1 MSIPTPLPR
10 RLTQALLVGAALL
23 TPPNTLTNVA
33 NAADLLALN
42 PNDHIAIIGNNLADR
57 MQHHGWLET
66 YIQAEFPRHRL
77 TIRNLG
83 FTGDEVKT
91 RPRSANFGN
100 ADQWLAK
107 VKADVVF
114 CFFGY
119 NEALRGQPGLAT
131 FRKDL
136 ADMLTSMKTQ
146 KYNGRSAPRIV
157 VFSPIAHENLNNNNL
172 PDGSKNNRNLA
183 IYSAAMKQ
191 VCNLQDVPF
200 VDLFASSQQ
209 LYAENNNHLTLN
221 GIHLLDHGNRLLA
234 GVISTQLFGD
244 SNSTL
249 RNSAQVERLRD
260 AVLDKSYHWFSRYR
274 VVDGYNVF
282 GGRSRLAWFG
292 QSNADVMQREM
303 QVFDVMTA
311 NRDELVWA
319 VAAGRQHKVVDNNIP
334 GLLEV
339 KTNKVGPLDGG
350 RHPYLAGI
358 KATERMTMA
367 KGMEVNLF
375 ASEEKF
381 PELVN
386 PVQMAVDTDGR
397 LFASVW
403 PSYPHWNPTQPRT
416 DRILCLPD
424 DDRDGV
430 ADRCII
436 FADQLNSVT
445 GFEFWGGGM
454 LVAAAPEI
462 WFLKDTDGDDK
473 ADVKIRM
480 LQGISS
486 ADTHHSAN
494 ALVVGPDGWLYWSR
508 GIFNIANMETPTRT
522 YRSGQSGV
530 HRFNPRTFEVEF
542 HFPIGPNPH
551 GDVFDRWGFQFANDG
566 TGGTGSY
573 VNVGKGRSNKKW
585 FQKRVRPVAATG
597 ILSSTHFPESSNGNF
612 LICNTIGFQGVLQH
626 TVKFSGADITATE
639 IEPILVSTD
648 PNFRPTDIEIGG
660 DGALYV
666 SDWCNVLIGHMQ
678 HNMRDPNRDHA
689 HGRIYR
695 VSYPGRPLTP
705 KIKMTGQPIATVC
718 NNFFSTAN
726 GIRYRARLELSG
738 RKTNDIVAQVAA
750 FAKSLDVHRVSP
762 NRDEAQALLECL
774 WVFEEHR
781 VANESLLA
789 TVFQA
794 DEERVRAAAIRTLGH
809 WGPFAKT
816 LTGWPK
822 LLLAASRDKS
832 ALVRAEAVKA
842 AVSFPGL
849 DAAEVVFE
857 VATRPT
863 DAELDNVVKFARTQL
878 DVDKIVQ
885 DAVAGGKPLSS
896 AAQAYVLRNASV
908 ADLLKLKPTQAVH
921 EAILSRPNVPPTNLK
936 NSLLALAKLRK
947 TAPTR
952 LLLDLI
958 DDRNIDNPAAGLDSI
973 GSLLAAQ
980 PQRDLAAVAD
990 RIETLATTG
999 KNGLV
1004 KQLAYVAW
1012 IAADGTGDDA
1022 LLAASSH
1029 ANRLRDFLNAVPA
1042 ITDKNLRTKLY
1053 DKIQPLTVDLP
1064 TSLTTRPANTTTTS
1078 SALRQPG
1085 IKVDYFFPSG
1095 KDVAI
1100 KTLAA
1105 MTPKASGVVPAII
1118 KNVPQK
1124 KQDDRFALRFTG
1136 SINAPRTGRYTF
1148 FATSDDGS
1156 RIYIN
1161 NKLLVNNDG
1170 LHGMIEKSAAINLNA
1185 GSHPLVVTYFDN
1197 GGGDGLKIQWQGP
1210 GFRKQ
1215 TIPANALSV
1224 GGQPTLHDFAIAALA
1239 SIPGHDARK
1248 VTDLAAL
1255 VKAGRNRP
1263 AAIRALRGVPVKN
1276 WSANEIGPLVDN
1288 LVGYLSG
1295 MPARFRTRPPATDAI
1310 ALARGLSSR
1319 LTPARAKALEL
1330 RLGNLNVRVI
1340 AIGTVPH
1347 RMIFDKE
1354 QLVIQAGQPVEFRF
1368 TNTDTM
1374 PHNFAI
1380 GQPGSLEILGTL
1392 AEKTARDPDAMD
1404 RHYIPDSPLV
1414 LFGSR
1419 LLQTGQTQAISFL
1432 APKTPGVYPYVCT
1445 YPGHWRRMYGTL
1457 LVVASLETY
1466 QANPKAYLA
1475 AAKLP
1480 IRDEL
1485 LKSSTRGREWKL
1497 SELAASVQPLP
1508 EERAFMV
1515 GKQLFKVAGC
1525 VACHKLNN
1533 EGQVFGP
1540 DLAKL
1545 GTLGDDKKKHSP
1557 AFILESILNPSKDID
1572 KKFQSQVFV
1581 LDSGKIITGMIVKET
1596 PTSVEVVIDPQAKGR
1611 PTVIQKST
1619 IDDRTNS
1626 KTSIM
1631 PLGLLNKLSRE
1642 EILDLIAYV
1651 YARGDKS
1658 NSLFT
1663 HEHK

>member
-23 TPPNTLTNVA
+23 IPLNTLT
-33 NAADLLALN
+33 NAADLLVLN

-91 RPRSANFGN
+91 RPRSANFGD
-100 ADQWLAK
+100 ADQWLTK
-107 VKADVVF
+107 VKADVVL

-157 VFSPIAHENLNNNNL
+157 VFSPIAHENLNSHNL

-191 VCNLQDVPF
+191 VCTSQEVPF

-244 SNSTL
+244 SDSTL
-249 RNSAQVERLRD
+249 RDSAQIERLRD

-303 QVFDVMTA
+303 QIFDVMTA

-319 VAAGRQHKVVDNNIP
+319 VAAGRKHKVVDNNIP

-350 RHPYLAGI
+350 RHPYLAGT

-430 ADRCII
+430 ADRCIV

-573 VNVGKGRSNKKW
+573 VNVGKGRGNKKW
-585 FQKRVRPVAATG
+585 FKKRVRPVAATG

-705 KIKMTGQPIATVC
+705 PIKMKGKPIAEVC
-718 NNFFSTAN
+718 GNFFSTAN

-738 RKTNDIVAQVAA
+738 RKTNDIVAQVGA
-750 FAKSLDVHRVSP
+750 FAKNLDVNNVSP
-762 NRDEAQALLECL
+762 KRDEAQALLECL

-781 VANESLLA
+781 VANESLLQR
-789 TVFQA
+789 VFEA
-794 DEERVRAAAIRTLGH
+794 DEEKVRAAAIRTLGH
-809 WGPFAKT
+809 WGEKVP
-816 LTGWPK
+816 GWQK
-822 LLLAASRDKS
+822 LLVAGSRDKS

-842 AVSFPGL
+842 AVSFEKL
-849 DAAEVVFE
+849 AAAEVVFE

-863 DAELDNVVKFARTQL
+863 DAELTNVLTFARGQL
-878 DVDKIVQ
+878 AVDKIVQ
-885 DAVAGGKPLSS
+885 DAVASGKPLSK
-896 AAQAYVLRNASV
+896 AAQSYVLRNASV
-908 ADLLKLKPTQAVH
+908 TDLLKLKPSEAVH
-921 EAILSRPNVPPTNLK
+921 EAILSRSNAPAANLK
-936 NSLLALAKLRK
+936 KSLIALAAIRK
-947 TAPTR
+947 TAPTG

-958 DDRNIDNPAAGLDSI
+958 EERDGASPAAGLAAI
-973 GSLLAAQ
+973 GPLLAVQ
-980 PQRDLAAVAD
+980 PQKDLAAVAD
-990 RIETLATTG
+990 RIEKLAVTG
-999 KNGLV
+999 KNNSV
-1004 KQLAYVAW
+1004 RRLAYVAW
-1012 IAADGTGDDA
+1012 IASDGTGDDA
-1022 LLAASSH
+1022 LLAASTSK
-1029 ANRLRDFLNAVPA
+1029 ARLRDFLNAVPA
-1042 ITDKNLRTKLY
+1042 ITDARLKSKLY
-1053 DKIQPLTVDLP
+1053 NKVQPLTVELP
-1064 TSLTTRPANTTTTS
+1064 TTLKSEQS
-1078 SALRQPG
+1078 GSALMHQG
-1085 IKVDYFFPSG
+1085 IKVDYFFPHA
-1095 KDVAI
+1095 KNAAI
-1100 KTLAA
+1100 ETLAA
-1105 MTPKASGVVPAII
+1105 IQPKASGIVPAITL
-1118 KNVPQK
+1118 KVPQK
-1124 KQDDRFALRFTG
+1124 KQNDGFALRFTG
-1136 SINAPRTGRYTF
+1136 SILVSRSGRFTF
-1148 FATSDDGS
+1148 FTNSDDGS
-1156 RIYIN
+1156 RLYIGK
-1161 NKLLVNNDG
+1161 KLVVNNDG
-1170 LHGMIEKSAAINLNA
+1170 NHGMVEKSGRINLAA
-1185 GSHPLVVTYFDN
+1185 GAHPLVVTYFDS
-1197 GGGDGLKIQWQGP
+1197 GGSDGLVVSWRGP
-1210 GFRKQ
+1210 GFAKQ
-1215 TIPANALSV
+1215 PIPAGSLSV
-1224 GGQPTLHDFAIAALA
+1224 GGGETLHDVAIGALA

-1248 VTDLAAL
+1248 VTDLAAIL
-1255 VKAGRNRP
+1255 KADRNQP
-1263 AAIRALRGVPVKN
+1263 SVIRALRGVSVKN
-1276 WSANEIGPLVDN
+1276 WPATEIGSVVDN

-1295 MPARFRTRPPATDAI
+1295 MPASSRTGPAATDAI
-1310 ALARGLSSR
+1310 ALARSLSGR
-1319 LTPARAKALEL
+1319 LKPDQANALQL
-1330 RLGNLNVRVI
+1330 RLKNLDVRVI

-1354 QLVIQAGQPVEFRF
+1354 HLAVQAGKPVEFRF
-1368 TNTDTM
+1368 TNTDNM

-1380 GQPGSLEILGTL
+1380 GLPGSLEELGVL
-1392 AEKTARDPDAMD
+1392 AEKTARDPDAMA
-1404 RHYIPDSPLV
+1404 RHYIPKSDKV
-1414 LFGSR
+1414 LLGSR
-1419 LLQTGQTQAISFL
+1419 LLQTGQTQALSFN
-1432 APKTPGVYPYVCT
+1432 APTKPGVYPYVCT

-1457 LVVASLETY
+1457 YVVASLEEY
-1466 QANPKAYLA
+1466 QANSKAYLA
-1475 AAKLP
+1475 KAKLP
-1480 IRDEL
+1480 IQDEL

-1497 SELAASVQPLP
+1497 AELASSVQPLP
-1508 EERAFMV
+1508 EGRAFMV
-1515 GKQLFKVAGC
+1515 GKQLFKVANC
-1525 VACHKLNN
+1525 VACHKLND

-1540 DLAKL
+1540 DLVKL
-1545 GTLGDDKKKHSP
+1545 GTLATEKKKHSP
-1557 AFILESILNPSKDID
+1557 SYILESILNPSKDID
-1572 KKFQSQVFV
+1572 KKFQSQVLV
-1581 LDSGKIITGMIVKET
+1581 LDTGKVITGMIVKET
-1596 PTSVEVVIDPQAKGR
+1596 PETLEVVIDPQAKGR
-1611 PTVIQKST
+1611 PTVIQKSS
-1619 IDDRTNS
+1619 IDDRTAS

-1658 NSLFT
+1658 NPLFT
-1663 HEHK
+1663 HEPK